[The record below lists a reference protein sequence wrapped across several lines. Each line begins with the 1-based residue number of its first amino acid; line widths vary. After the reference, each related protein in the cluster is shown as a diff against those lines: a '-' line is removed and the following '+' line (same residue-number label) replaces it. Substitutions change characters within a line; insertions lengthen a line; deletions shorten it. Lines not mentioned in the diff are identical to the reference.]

1 MIYEETYIFNICVAA
16 ILELR
21 HHGDTKLSNIII
33 TELYT
38 TK

>member
-1 MIYEETYIFNICVAA
+1 MLYEETYIFNICVAA

-21 HHGDTKLSNIII
+21 HHGDNTLSNIII
-33 TELYT
+33 IELFA

>member
-16 ILELR
+16 ILEFR

-33 TELYT
+33 TELFT